1 MIHFVD
7 KLKFHHCAV
16 ESPGAASA
24 IFGAVSFLFGGI
36 VSPLVGIGEIIHTS
50 SILIIACA
58 AICLALSIVCVR
70 RDHNVKAL

>member
-16 ESPGAASA
+16 ESPGVASA

-36 VSPLVGIGEIIHTS
+36 VSPLVGIGEIIQTS
-50 SILIIACA
+50 SILIIVCA
-58 AICLALSIVCVR
+58 AICGALSIVCVR
-70 RDHNVKAL
+70 RD